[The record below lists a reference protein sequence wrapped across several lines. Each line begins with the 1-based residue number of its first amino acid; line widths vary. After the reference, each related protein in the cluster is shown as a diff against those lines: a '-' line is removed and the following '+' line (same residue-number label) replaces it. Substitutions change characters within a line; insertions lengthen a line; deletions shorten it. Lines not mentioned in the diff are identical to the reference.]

1 MEKWEP
7 KFSDTLGM
15 IYNEFCHNLN
25 FKSNSKLKHW
35 SNDDV
40 MVISN
45 NETDVIL
52 DYETGLLPATFHFYE
67 LATSMLMT
75 NVGDEMCWRDLGDIQ
90 TGFASNIISFSSL
103 TSKKYQQ
110 LEVNNNHLSLT
121 SV

>member
-1 MEKWEP
+1 MVPDFSQLSRIFSRTDMEKWEP

-40 MVISN
+40 LMISN

-52 DYETGLLPATFHFYE
+52 DFETGFL
-67 LATSMLMT
+67 
-75 NVGDEMCWRDLGDIQ
+75 C
-90 TGFASNIISFSSL
+90 
-103 TSKKYQQ
+103 
-110 LEVNNNHLSLT
+110 
-121 SV
+121 